1 MTTTEAPSTDG
12 ASADAAPTDA
22 TTSTT
27 AADRRPAKKNP
38 GLNAE
43 TLALGAIVGAAR
55 AFATAVFAVG
65 LAARAVSENDGGGG
79 GAAATASA
87 AGASVDLTEFAI
99 EPSDL
104 TLPAGGGVVTI
115 TNAGTVDHNLSVDG
129 QTSEMI
135 PAGGTAE
142 LDLTGLAD
150 GSYEMTCQ
158 VAGHADAGMKGT
170 LTVG

>member
-1 MTTTEAPSTDG
+1 MRSLQFLPF
-12 ASADAAPTDA
+12 
-22 TTSTT
+22 
-27 AADRRPAKKNP
+27 
-38 GLNAE
+38 
-43 TLALGAIVGAAR
+43 LALFAAGCIAEPTAPEGQEPVGATEQAWDSQDGNPTH
-55 AFATAVFAVG
+55 ATH
-65 LAARAVSENDGGGG
+65 SY
-79 GAAATASA
+79 
-87 AGASVDLTEFAI
+87 LTEFAI